1 MKKLL
6 PLLLPLVLFLGYGG
20 KKELATKNAEPV
32 TETNPTK
39 EILKFDVGGKGF
51 KWAAYTSL
59 FLSGILI
66 IFGIYFLSNLINEF

>member
-32 TETNPTK
+32 TETNPTEEAIVSK
-39 EILKFDVGGKGF
+39 SESDGVKLK
-51 KWAAYTSL
+51 WNAYDADRKS
-59 FLSGILI
+59 
-66 IFGIYFLSNLINEF
+66 

>member
-32 TETNPTK
+32 TETNPTEEAIVSK
-39 EILKFDVGGKGF
+39 SESDGVKLK
-51 KWAAYTSL
+51 WNAYDASRE
-59 FLSGILI
+59 S
-66 IFGIYFLSNLINEF
+66 

>member
-32 TETNPTK
+32 TETNPTEEAIVFK
-39 EILKFDVGGKGF
+39 SESDGVKLK
-51 KWAAYTSL
+51 WNAYDASRE
-59 FLSGILI
+59 S
-66 IFGIYFLSNLINEF
+66 